1 MISVTQ
7 PLIILMTIITAV
19 YIKEILW
26 YLYTFIYIVYKTLI
40 TSNSLN
46 IKKK

>member
-1 MISVTQ
+1 MAAY
-7 PLIILMTIITAV
+7 M
-19 YIKEILW
+19 KEYLW
-26 YLYTFIYIVYKTLI
+26 DLYKFIYIVYKTLI